1 MSTLMEKDVL
11 IEEVSGVAAFI
22 GYRSTNGIP
31 AELKRTAELNDFLYS
46 SDPEQID
53 AEKIRSEL
61 TDLKRHFLNK
71 PIVLLE
77 DNLDSE
83 AFFQKIVNEIF
94 SLKSLNKSPCQTPF
108 GSVLGGQPGAAKSVL
123 SKVILDENP
132 NIIVVN
138 GDEFRPWF
146 PDYETVQKEQGKDS
160 VKATAQF
167 AGKVTEA
174 IIKRALNEHY
184 NIVVEGTFRTAE
196 TPVKT
201 LNYLKKH
208 GYKTAVY
215 IKTCD
220 AEISWERCNERYQT
234 GLKNGEGKERYTHKE
249 HHDLVV
255 SLLPENAD
263 LVFKSGAADRF
274 VVIGDDKK
282 CLYDSNKTPDEMP
295 SFAIKKALHP
305 NV

>member
-22 GYRSTNGIP
+22 GYRSINETP
-31 AELKRTAELNDFLYS
+31 SELKRTAELNDFLYS

-53 AEKIRSEL
+53 AEQVRAEL
-61 TDLKRHFLNK
+61 ADIKKLFLNK

-108 GSVLGGQPGAAKSVL
+108 GAVLGGQPGAAKSVL
-123 SKVILDENP
+123 SKVILDKNP

-174 IIKRALNEHY
+174 IIKRALNECY
-184 NIVVEGTFRTAE
+184 NVVIEGTFRTAE
-196 TPVKT
+196 TPLKT
-201 LNYLKKH
+201 LRILKDH
-208 GYKTAVY
+208 GYQTAVY

-220 AEISWERCNERYQT
+220 AEISWSRCNERYET
-234 GLKNGEGKERYTHKE
+234 GMKNGEGMERYTHKE
-249 HHDLVV
+249 HHDLVA
-255 SLLPENAD
+255 SILPDNSD
-263 LVFKSGAADRF
+263 IVYKSGLADRF
-274 VVIGDDKK
+274 VVIGENKSVF
-282 CLYDSNKTPDEMP
+282 YDSDKTPDEMP
-295 SFAIKKALHP
+295 SKTIK
-305 NV
+305 NVLNLR

>member
-11 IEEVSGVAAFI
+11 IEEVSAVAAFV
-22 GYRSTNGIP
+22 GYRFNGEFPSEFQRI
-31 AELKRTAELNDFLYS
+31 AKISDYLYS
-46 SDPEQID
+46 TDPEQID
-53 AEKIRSEL
+53 ANQVRAEL
-61 TDLKRHFLNK
+61 SDIKKHFLNK
-71 PIVLLE
+71 PIVFLE

-83 AFFQKIVNEIF
+83 PFFQKLVNAIF
-94 SLKSLNKSPCQTPF
+94 SLKTLNKSPCKSPF
-108 GSVLGGQPGAAKSVL
+108 GAVLGGQPGAAKSVL
-123 SKVILDENP
+123 SKVILEENP

-196 TPVKT
+196 TPLKT
-201 LNYLKKH
+201 LRLLKEH
-208 GYKTAVY
+208 GYQTAAF

-220 AEISWERCNERYQT
+220 AEISWSRCNERYET

-249 HHDLVV
+249 HHDLVA
-255 SLLPENAD
+255 SILPDNSD
-263 LVFKSGAADRF
+263 IVYKSGLADRF
-274 VVIGDDKK
+274 VVIGENKSVF
-282 CLYDSNKTPDEMP
+282 YDSDKTPDEMP
-295 SFAIKKALHP
+295 SKTIK
-305 NV
+305 NVLNLR